1 MVKNKLNVGLTIL
14 MSSVAIMAC
23 VSMCLSYT
31 TADDC
36 LDESSDNPE
45 IVVPSYD
52 VKIIYDVE
60 TITSGNVIA
69 KFVTDNKDI
78 EIINNDGMETY
89 TFVENGDFTFLYMVK
104 STGDKGS
111 IVAHV
116 DWIDKVL
123 PTASVIYD
131 YSTYT
136 NNSVKA
142 ILVPSEE
149 VTILNNEYEILDEMG
164 NTIIGDPRE
173 YVFADNGEFT
183 FLFEDKA
190 GNRGSA
196 VARVDWI
203 DKTVPIATLSYDK
216 VNKTSSPVK
225 VEISFDEDNVTI
237 LNNEGKNYFIFNEN
251 GEFIF
256 EFRDKAGNL
265 GNAKA
270 IVNWIEKKIDKVENN
285 TNNNKP
291 NKVVS
296 SNNQA
301 QKDNNKDIEEE
312 NKNEGKIF
320 KMFSVS
326 NIEFEVDASLIEES
340 IAIKKEVLT
349 MSDELLSR
357 FNKNCEYFLIKFENK
372 NGEVVNL
379 DLKENSTLT
388 ILLDGTKTFKSVYS
402 INDNDKVQIVD
413 VKVVN
418 GNKAEI
424 KGAVAGKYLVEYEE
438 IIDNSSSNNNMI
450 DIEEE
455 SENSQLNAAIVVCS
469 CVIGAVLLMALVCVL
484 IKNY

>member
-1 MVKNKLNVGLTIL
+1 MVKNKLNFGLTVL

-23 VSMCLSYT
+23 VLMCLSYT
-31 TADDC
+31 TADDS
-36 LDESSDNPE
+36 LDGSSDNSE
-45 IVVPSYD
+45 IIVPSYD
-52 VKIIYDVE
+52 VKIIFDVE
-60 TITSGNVIA
+60 TITNGNVVA
-69 KFVTDNKDI
+69 KFVTTNKDI
-78 EIINNDGMETY
+78 EIVNNEGKDTY
-89 TFVENGDFTFLYMVK
+89 TFFENGDFTFEYIIK

-123 PTASVIYD
+123 PTASIIYD

-142 ILVPSEE
+142 TLVPSEE
-149 VTILNNEYEILDEMG
+149 VTILNNEYEILDELG

-173 YVFADNGEFT
+173 HIFADNGEFT
-183 FLFEDKA
+183 FIFEDKA

-203 DKTVPIATLSYDK
+203 DKTVPIATLNYNE

-256 EFRDKAGNL
+256 EFMDKAGNL

-270 IVNWIEKKIDKVENN
+270 MVNWIEKKTNMIENES
-285 TNNNKP
+285 NNNKP
-291 NKVVS
+291 NKGVS

-301 QKDNNKDIEEE
+301 QKDNIKDTHKDE
-312 NKNEGKIF
+312 KNAGKTF
-320 KMFSVS
+320 KIFSVS
-326 NIEFEVDASLIEES
+326 NIELEIDVSLVEES
-340 IAIKKEVLT
+340 IVIKKELLT
-349 MSDELLSR
+349 MSDELLNR

-379 DLKENSTLT
+379 DLKDNSTLT
-388 ILLDGTKTFKSVYS
+388 VLLDGTKTFKNVYS
-402 INDNDKVQIVD
+402 INDNEKVQIVD
-413 VKVVN
+413 FKVVN

-424 KGAVAGKYLVEYEE
+424 KGAGTGKYLVEYEE
-438 IIDNSSSNNNMI
+438 IINNNSSNNLL

-455 SENSQLNAAIVVCS
+455 SDNSQLNAAIVICS
-469 CVIGAVLLMALVCVL
+469 CVIGAVLLMVLVCVL